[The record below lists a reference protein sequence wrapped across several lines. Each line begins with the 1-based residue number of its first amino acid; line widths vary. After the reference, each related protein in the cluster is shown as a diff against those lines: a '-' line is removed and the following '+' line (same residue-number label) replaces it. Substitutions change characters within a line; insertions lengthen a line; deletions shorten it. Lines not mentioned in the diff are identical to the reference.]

1 MANVQ
6 QDLPGNVEPVS
17 ASPKPAGGE
26 GVDYG
31 AANTLDNRRGPLV
44 ALILVLLVV
53 STVVMVGFIWYRWNG
68 VREPTTAII
77 VAGDASLVGTEITVS
92 GGRTITATIDSGNNY
107 RVPILVD
114 PGEYVVS
121 AMLHGQTLF
130 RTTVEVKRF
139 LGVEFDLPAIV
150 KDAVARG
157 TLVLDT
163 QPSVATQPAR

>member
-1 MANVQ
+1 
-6 QDLPGNVEPVS
+6 
-17 ASPKPAGGE
+17 
-26 GVDYG
+26 
-31 AANTLDNRRGPLV
+31 
-44 ALILVLLVV
+44 
-53 STVVMVGFIWYRWNG
+53 

-121 AMLHGQTLF
+121 ASLHGQTLF
-130 RTTVEVKRF
+130 RTTVQVQRF

-150 KDAVARG
+150 KDAVAHG